1 MKESVRSIGLANWGA
16 ARSAT
21 VPCSSLPCI
30 RRRTGPDPIPLGAG
44 FVRTKERYLGCKQR
58 IRPAVNNRIGIEP
71 NPERSYA
78 RTSSR
83 FFAVRVEPVEGVDD
97 LGDLMARVSA
107 EAVGLARVAHESGL
121 DFQQFEGRVYC
132 SASDMGVRKSSSP
145 VISKVGVYTFF
156 TREITERF
164 ISSSV

>member
-1 MKESVRSIGLANWGA
+1 VRL
-16 ARSAT
+16 
-21 VPCSSLPCI
+21 
-30 RRRTGPDPIPLGAG
+30 
-44 FVRTKERYLGCKQR
+44 
-58 IRPAVNNRIGIEP
+58 
-71 NPERSYA
+71 
-78 RTSSR
+78 
-83 FFAVRVEPVEGVDD
+83 EPVEGVDD

-164 ISSSV
+164 ISSWV